1 MKVGT
6 IIDIIYSKELS
17 RLRLDDL
24 VGRRGTIV
32 EIQHTH
38 DGMVYGCWVSLI
50 GEPYQD
56 EHEWFIPNS
65 AIGEWKNQ

>member
-1 MKVGT
+1 MKVGDT
-6 IIDIIYSKELS
+6 IDIIYSTELS
-17 RLRLDDL
+17 RMRLGDL
-24 VGRRGTIV
+24 VGREGTVV
-32 EIQHTH
+32 EIQRTH

-56 EHEWFIPNS
+56 EEEWFIPQS

>member
-24 VGRRGTIV
+24 VGRSGTIV

-38 DGMVYGCWVSLI
+38 DGTVYGCWVSLE
-50 GEPYQD
+50 GMPYQD
-56 EHEWFIPNS
+56 EQEWFIPNS